1 MPFIL
6 LEFASHAGALANP
19 IGRDLSEPPEN
30 WLEGHPKC
38 RIDRR
43 QVPNAGIELD
53 NRPVCRER
61 EDPRSAASEGAAPV
75 WN

>member
-38 RIDRR
+38 RID
-43 QVPNAGIELD
+43 
-53 NRPVCRER
+53 
-61 EDPRSAASEGAAPV
+61 
-75 WN
+75 W